1 MTGTLRADMQHPYLT
16 RTEIQKTSSMTVNQ
30 ILSPGQPILH
40 QSQVILTSLKTYPK
54 ISFSDIYEISLLIFE
69 ISIVILHI
77 SVHRQRYPNV
87 RIFLKENS
95 RELKIQSR
103 ELKIN
108 DNPENVC
115 PQGDL
120 RRNRDKSRYSKDT
133 QR

>member
-1 MTGTLRADMQHPYLT
+1 
-16 RTEIQKTSSMTVNQ
+16 MTVNQ

-54 ISFSDIYEISLLIFE
+54 ISFSDIYVISLLIFE

-95 RELKIQSR
+95 RELKIKSR

-108 DNPENVC
+108 DEPENVR